1 MKAAERASVCFK
13 FGGRMKGLR
22 CAQCFCVLLCLIPEA
37 RAQSSDQEAQVSRT
51 ISAFYAA
58 FNSHNFNNAAEFTT
72 EDWNHINPS
81 GGRTIGRDA
90 VLRELKTVHERVL
103 KGVSDTVESM
113 SIRFATPEVA
123 IATVIS
129 RVSTYVLPDGT
140 KHENERQIR
149 TFVLARRDQ
158 RWLIMQD
165 QNTVVK
171 RRANSQK

>member
-1 MKAAERASVCFK
+1 MIHRGFTAHAACP
-13 FGGRMKGLR
+13 L
-22 CAQCFCVLLCLIPEA
+22 CFCVLLCLIPEV
-37 RAQSSDQEAQVSRT
+37 RAQSSDQEAQVRGT

-90 VLRELKTVHERVL
+90 VLRELKTVHEGVL

-113 SIRFATPEVA
+113 SIRFATPDVA
-123 IATVIS
+123 IATVTS
-129 RVSTYVLPDGT
+129 RVSTYVSRDGT

-149 TFVLARRDQ
+149 TFVLVRRDQ
-158 RWLIMQD
+158 HWVIMQD
-165 QNTVVK
+165 QNTVV
-171 RRANSQK
+171 RRRPTLQK